1 MKRWIGARVLLLLMA
16 PCMTTL
22 AVCAETY
29 PLKPVRLLVPT
40 APGGGGDITA
50 REIAP
55 RLSELWGQQVVI
67 DNRAGSGG
75 TLGMGLAARM
85 PADGYT
91 LIMGASSYVVVAPAV
106 YPKLAYD
113 TVKDFS
119 AITQILY
126 APLLLVSHP
135 SLPAR
140 DVKELISLAR
150 SKPDFIS
157 YATPGNGSVAHLA
170 MEVFKSSSQARIL
183 HVPYRGAAQA
193 LTDVVAGQ
201 VSVFMSTI
209 PAAMPF
215 TQSGRLKMLATTG
228 LQRARVLPKVPTV
241 SESGLKDYEV
251 TTWYGILTPAGVP
264 DALIQ
269 RLNADITRVIQ
280 QPEVR
285 ARISSEGG
293 DIVASAPAQFG
304 EFIKRELAKWAAAA
318 KQSNATVD

>member
-1 MKRWIGARVLLLLMA
+1 MA

-55 RLSELWGQQVVI
+55 RLSDLWGQQVVI

-170 MEVFKSSSQARIL
+170 MEVFKSSSHTRIL

-269 RLNADITRVIQ
+269 RLNADITRVIH